1 MTAAP
6 ASDAPAL
13 QASLFDFAISEL
25 VRQHRASFP
34 PAWSVESWA
43 KLLIWLALNCGCAT
57 DPPSLEAF
65 AVALGPALSGRL
77 RRLFFEREFDD
88 LNLRLLAD
96 PAEAQVL
103 ALPLDAHAGV
113 PDPGLLAGALQ
124 RVGLTELV
132 APPERWQRLDS
143 LIALPWRHHNPQQTE
158 PPCA

>member
-1 MTAAP
+1 MTAAS

-65 AVALGPALSGRL
+65 AVALGPVLSGRL

-103 ALPLDAHAGV
+103 ALPLDALAGL

-124 RVGLTELV
+124 RVGLKELV